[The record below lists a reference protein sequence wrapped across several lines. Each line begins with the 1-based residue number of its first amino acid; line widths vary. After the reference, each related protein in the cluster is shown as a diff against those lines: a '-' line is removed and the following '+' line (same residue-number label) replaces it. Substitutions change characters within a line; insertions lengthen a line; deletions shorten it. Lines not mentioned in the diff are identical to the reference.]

1 MHRPAHRIAKSALGA
16 LLAVGLLFPPAAHAQ
31 EQWGYNGMEVCVR
44 PLCAGFSPLIC
55 QDGFGGALIVWERN
69 PGLVNQDLYVQRV
82 LANGVIAPGWPGR
95 GVLAVGES
103 HDQYSE
109 AIVPDSAGGAFVAWV
124 DYRSWTANGLDI
136 YAQHVR
142 GDGSLAPGWPTNG
155 LPVGAAP
162 GDQDWARMLADGAGG
177 VFIVWEDARSGFN
190 NTDAYAQHLN
200 GDGTRVAG
208 WPEGGLAVCTA
219 PFASY
224 GPHLCAD
231 GQGGC
236 FIGWSD
242 GRDVYGGEIYAQ
254 RVGWSG
260 DLATGWPVNGRRIFS
275 GGSVYTARG
284 VWGVV
289 PDGGGGAYIGWGSS
303 HGATAYDDDVYAIRI
318 LADGSIAPGWP
329 ASGFPVATF
338 PGQQL
343 LNSVAADS
351 TGGVLLGW
359 YSGIEQPNTAYVQR
373 LRPDGTV
380 TPGWPAAS
388 VHAGDVVGFQ
398 GAVSV
403 VPDGLGGT
411 YVAYYSSG
419 GSGSHDFIQHITA
432 TGALAPGWPTA
443 AIPLVSPWTSS
454 AYQQD
459 AYFGVTAD
467 GSGGAIVAWN
477 DTRNGIS
484 NEIFAQKYSGSG
496 PTATL
501 VSLTSVEALPDRV
514 ILAWH
519 LSDGETPDA
528 AIYRRTEEDAWS
540 ALGRAAFD
548 GTGRLQF
555 EDRTVEAGERYSY
568 RLGWLESGT
577 EQFSAETWVEVP
589 AALALTLEGA
599 LPNPAVGALNVAF
612 TLPRSGR
619 ASLELLDIAGR
630 QLAEREVGDLGAGRH
645 LVRLNESR
653 RTPPGVYWLKLT
665 QSERT
670 LVKRAV
676 VIQ

>member
-1 MHRPAHRIAKSALGA
+1 MHRPAHAIAKSALGA
-16 LLAVGLLFPPAAHAQ
+16 LLAVALLFPLAAHAQ

-82 LANGVIAPGWPGR
+82 LANGSIAPGWPGR

-109 AIVPDSAGGAFVAWV
+109 AIVPDGAGGAFVAWV

-318 LADGSIAPGWP
+318 LADGSAAPGWP

-351 TGGVLLGW
+351 AGGVLLTW
-359 YSGIEQPNTAYVQR
+359 YSALDQPTLVYAQR
-373 LRPDGTV
+373 LRPDGTIAPGWGSNGKRV
-380 TPGWPAAS
+380 SDTPG
-388 VHAGDVVGFQ
+388 FQ
-398 GAVSV
+398 FSPSIA
-403 VPDGLGGT
+403 PDG
-411 YVAYYSSG
+411 SG
-419 GSGSHDFIQHITA
+419 GAYVVLQAQTNSGGNHGFVQHLTA
-432 TGALAPGWPTA
+432 TGTLAAGWPSSGLG
-443 AIPLVSPWTSS
+443 LVNSTSGL
-454 AYQQD
+454 YQQTEMVITGD
-459 AYFGVTAD
+459 ANA
-467 GSGGAIVAWN
+467 GAIVAWN
-477 DTRNGIS
+477 NTIGNLT
-484 NEIFAQKYSGSG
+484 NEIFAQRYLGDG

-501 VSLTSVEALPDRV
+501 ISLTSVETLPDRV
-514 ILAWH
+514 TLAWH
-519 LSDGETPDA
+519 RSDGGTPDA
-528 AIYRRTEEDAWS
+528 TIYRRGKEDVWS
-540 ALGRAAFD
+540 ALGRAGFD
-548 GTGRLQF
+548 GSGRLAY
-555 EDRTVEAGERYSY
+555 EDRTVAAGERYSY
-568 RLGWLESGT
+568 RLGWIESGT
-577 EQFSAETWVEVP
+577 EQFSAETWVDVP

-612 TLPRSGR
+612 ALPRSGR
-619 ASLELLDIAGR
+619 ASLELIDIAGR

-645 LVRLNESR
+645 LIRLNESR

-665 QSERT
+665 QADRS

-676 VIQ
+676 VIR